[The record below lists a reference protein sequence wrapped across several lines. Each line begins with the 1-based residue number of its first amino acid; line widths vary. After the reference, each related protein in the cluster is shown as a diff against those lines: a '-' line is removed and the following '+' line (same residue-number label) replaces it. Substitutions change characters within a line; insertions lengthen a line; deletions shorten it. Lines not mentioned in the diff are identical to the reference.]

1 MKISIICSSRRP
13 YLWMELYNQIHL
25 DNVDYEIIFIGPFK
39 PRFKMPKNSRFIHT
53 IVKPSQ
59 CFEIA
64 CRSSKGEFILGPLAD
79 DVKTDQSNILGI
91 LINFIKKQNNDLF
104 LLSQQLES
112 YGDEIIVPNNE
123 YNDLVIPFAAIFS
136 KRIFNLVNGVDANF
150 IAVMYDADL
159 FMRMMQIGC
168 KVYFSGIK
176 FIEKKRSLL
185 EPTLYGDFSNLD
197 KKYFEEVWKPDNIFN
212 FQTIREIKKFNSNNI
227 ISISQEPKGKWKY
240 KSSFLFY
247 LMQSN
252 FKNKILKI
260 LRLDFPFFREIYY
273 NNKNNFFVKKFLKL
287 IKFLFY

>member
-1 MKISIICSSRRP
+1 MKLSIICSSRRP
-13 YLWMELYNQIHL
+13 HLWLDLYSQIHS

-39 PRFKMPKNSRFIHT
+39 PRFKMPKNTRFIHT

-64 CRSSKGEFILGPLAD
+64 CRSSKSEFILGPLAD

-91 LINFIKKQNNDLF
+91 LINFIKKQKNDLF

-112 YGDEIIVPNNE
+112 YGEEIIVPNNE
-123 YNDLVIPFAAIFS
+123 YNNLVFPFAAIFS

-150 IAVMYDADL
+150 IAVMYDVDL
-159 FMRMMQIGC
+159 FTRMMQLGC
-168 KVYFSGIK
+168 KVHFSGIK

-185 EPTLYGDFSNLD
+185 EPTLYGDFSNKD
-197 KKYFEEVWKPDNIFN
+197 KKYFEEVWKSDNIFN
-212 FQTIREIKKFNSNNI
+212 LQTVRKIKKFNSNNI
-227 ISISQEPKGKWKY
+227 TSISQEPKGKWKY
-240 KSSFLFY
+240 KSSILFY

-260 LRLDFPFFREIYY
+260 LRLDFPFFMEIYS
-273 NNKNNFFVKKFLKL
+273 NNKNNFFVKKFSKL